1 MAANKH
7 AGKKSLAQ
15 NDFLAP
21 GAPTIGAA
29 TNVGTN
35 RSFNDGAA
43 TVAFTPSALG
53 AAATSYTVTSS
64 PGGYVGTGAS
74 SPVTVPGLQSSVAY
88 TFTVTAT
95 NASGTSPASAASAS
109 VTATTVPA
117 TMSAP
122 VATTAVNQD
131 TVSWTVPNT
140 GGSNITTYRWTSSDG
155 KTGTT
160 TGTSVV
166 VAQEGSTA
174 QTYSVRAENANGV
187 GVYSPDSNSVTT
199 TPPFFPPFFP
209 PYFLLTFHHTSR
221 ISHLISHRTS
231 RISHTSH
238 RTSHRTSHS
247 SQVSVRTSHHSSHH
261 SVVEAS
267 MDKIG

>member
-43 TVAFTPSALG
+43 TVAFTPNALG
-53 AAATSYTVTSS
+53 AAATSYTATSS
-64 PGGYVGTGAS
+64 PGGLVATGSAS
-74 SPVTVPGLQSSVAY
+74 PLTVSGLQSGVAY
-88 TFTVTAT
+88 TFTVTGT
-95 NASGTSPASAASAS
+95 NASGTSPASAASSS

-122 VATTAVNQD
+122 TATAGVDQD

-140 GGSNITTYRWTSSDG
+140 GGSAITTYRWTSSDG

-166 VAQEGSTA
+166 VAQEGSTS
-174 QTYSVRAENANGV
+174 QTYQVRAENANGV
-187 GVYSPDSNSVTT
+187 GVYSPSSNSVTT

-209 PYFLLTFHHTSR
+209 PYFPFFPPYFPPYFPYFPFFPPYFPPYFPYFPSFGPYFPPYFPFFPPFFPVFRGGTF
-221 ISHLISHRTS
+221 
-231 RISHTSH
+231 
-238 RTSHRTSHS
+238 
-247 SQVSVRTSHHSSHH
+247 
-261 SVVEAS
+261 
-267 MDKIG
+267 MG